1 MSTVLVDRSDNG
13 IVKITLN
20 RPEAYN
26 SVNRDLA
33 LSFIEAL
40 KKCHQDEGV
49 RVVCITGSGKAF
61 CAGQDLKEATS
72 PELMIGFER
81 LLKEHYTPIIELIVG
96 LNKPVVCAVNGVAAG
111 AGANIALACDIVVAH
126 EKASFIQA
134 FSAIGLVPDSGGSYF
149 LPRLVG
155 RARAMAYAMLGDK
168 ISAERA
174 EKEGMIY
181 RCLEDENFESEV
193 EKLLSRLAGMPTK
206 ALHLTKELI
215 NNSYSNNVDEQL
227 ALEAENQI
235 AAANSEDY
243 NEGVAAFLEKRK
255 PEFKGR

>member
-1 MSTVLVDRSDNG
+1 
-13 IVKITLN
+13 
-20 RPEAYN
+20 
-26 SVNRDLA
+26 
-33 LSFIEAL
+33 
-40 KKCHQDEGV
+40 
-49 RVVCITGSGKAF
+49 
-61 CAGQDLKEATS
+61 
-72 PELMIGFER
+72 
-81 LLKEHYTPIIELIVG
+81 VG
-96 LNKPVVCAVNGVAAG
+96 LNKPVVSAVNGVAAG

-126 EKASFIQA
+126 EKASFIQV

-168 ISAERA
+168 ISAARA